1 MVQRYDLFLK
11 QTRKSPK
18 TFSVHTCEPYYIIRE
33 RLIALAEGEDDNLA
47 SGTKAE
53 GDEAAEAG
61 GDEEGLVAF
70 SVPIVELHTH

>member
-1 MVQRYDLFLK
+1 MAQRYDLFLK

-47 SGTKAE
+47 SGAEAE
-53 GDEAAEAG
+53 GDEASEAC
-61 GDEEGLVAF
+61 GDEEGLRTF
-70 SVPIVELHTH
+70 GVPVVELPA